1 MLRTQT
7 QALSD
12 NLKIPMKNLRWFAAF
27 HNEGHH
33 PHVHLIAYSIV
44 ENEGYLTKQGVNNLR
59 SSFAKDIFA
68 QDLLC
73 VYEKQTE
80 HRNELKQQGRET
92 LAEIVAQINL
102 GGYDNPKTEALL
114 MELACRLSKTNG
126 KKVYGYLK
134 SDVKDLVDAIVIELS
149 KDERISALYDLWY
162 EQREEVLK
170 TYTQE
175 MPERVPLVQNK
186 EFKSIKNAVIRAAM
200 RLSVLSKKEDD
211 LEEDGT
217 EKAVPVQTEPD
228 TTSEKHVQLS
238 SAYPMPSTAL
248 ALFRLLQN
256 LARLIQSQTDDK
268 RKGPSELVERKLKR
282 RINEKKQAQGLLPS

>member
-1 MLRTQT
+1 M
-7 QALSD
+7 
-12 NLKIPMKNLRWFAAF
+12 
-27 HNEGHH
+27 
-33 PHVHLIAYSIV
+33 
-44 ENEGYLTKQGVNNLR
+44 R

-200 RLSVLSKKEDD
+200 RLPVLSKKEDD

-282 RINEKKQAQGLLPS
+282 RINEKKQARGLLPS

>member
-1 MLRTQT
+1 
-7 QALSD
+7 
-12 NLKIPMKNLRWFAAF
+12 
-27 HNEGHH
+27 
-33 PHVHLIAYSIV
+33 
-44 ENEGYLTKQGVNNLR
+44 
-59 SSFAKDIFA
+59 
-68 QDLLC
+68 
-73 VYEKQTE
+73 
-80 HRNELKQQGRET
+80 
-92 LAEIVAQINL
+92 
-102 GGYDNPKTEALL
+102 
-114 MELACRLSKTNG
+114 
-126 KKVYGYLK
+126 
-134 SDVKDLVDAIVIELS
+134 
-149 KDERISALYDLWY
+149 
-162 EQREEVLK
+162 
-170 TYTQE
+170 

-200 RLSVLSKKEDD
+200 RLPVLSKKEDD

-282 RINEKKQAQGLLPS
+282 RINEKKQARGLLPS

>member
-12 NLKIPMKNLRWFAAF
+12 NLKIPMENLRWFAAF